1 MSINALEGTESLEM
15 EIRKLEKRFREES
28 RPLDLSLEE
37 VNLANRYWKEVQFSV
52 PKENTFTSLF
62 LQLLLI
68 RSKEKT
74 LTSFA
79 EYERNNG
86 VKAAFQ
92 MLKQE
97 VYRYQKHLDKDS
109 LVPNMRWRVKQDY
122 ITPSNNSCQE
132 TITTRTLT
140 NLNLTIPASTM
151 PAFTIP
157 TPTMPASTIPAL
169 TDTANSKKHKAYI
182 VPIPTKRKTVST
194 GDPNQGWT
202 SMQYNFSNVPLSD
215 QVPTQERVKESM
227 SKAAKKKKEP
237 KLPLTIRSSGVETKN
252 GAAKSSCSSSLT
264 DLTPDQICI
273 MAERG
278 DSHHMRYY
286 EKTKDSKSVFL
297 STSYNAYQIREE
309 FAWVL
314 FRIKHG
320 RFAISL
326 DRLKLVFPRFQQVV
340 DSFDQIADP
349 EGNENPFSLLDT
361 RVYDVRVSSSA
372 ESNSALEL
380 TPAPLSPAT
389 PELTTGRTVDEIRS
403 ASEFKENLQ
412 IASGSRYQET
422 VDANVFLQ
430 NENQKL
436 NTENTML
443 KSSTESLQTRLA
455 ELHNQLTTLR
465 SENYELLH
473 DKCVQDTNFETLKR
487 NYDQETATLRDNVKK
502 LKSQNDILTRELI
515 PQRGNCPSP
524 HEQAQLLS
532 QALESMKKAVPT
544 WQPNFSTTE

>member
-1 MSINALEGTESLEM
+1 MERTESLEM
-15 EIRKLEKRFREES
+15 GIRKLEKRFREES

-74 LTSFA
+74 LTLFA

-92 MLKQE
+92 MLKE
-97 VYRYQKHLDKDS
+97 VHRYQKRLDREF

-122 ITPSNNSCQE
+122 ITPSNISCQE
-132 TITTRTLT
+132 TISTKTPTVPAP
-140 NLNLTIPASTM
+140 TIPAST
-151 PAFTIP
+151 I
-157 TPTMPASTIPAL
+157 SAL
-169 TDTANSKKHKAYI
+169 TDTAKLKKSKAYV
-182 VPIPTKRKTVST
+182 VPIPTKRKTVSM
-194 GDPNQGWT
+194 GVKNQGWT
-202 SMQYNFSNVPLSD
+202 SMRYEFSNVPLSD
-215 QVPTQERVKESM
+215 QVPTEERAKESIRRT
-227 SKAAKKKKEP
+227 KAKKKKEP

-252 GAAKSSCSSSLT
+252 GAAKSSYSPSVT

-273 MAERG
+273 LAERG

-286 EKTKDSKSVFL
+286 EKTKESTSVFL

-340 DSFDQIADP
+340 DSFDEIADP
-349 EGNENPFSLLDT
+349 EGNENPFSRLDR
-361 RVYDVRVSSSA
+361 RVYDVGVLNSA
-372 ESNSALEL
+372 ESTPAIESAPVIESSPVIES
-380 TPAPLSPAT
+380 TPAPRSLAT
-389 PELTTGRTVDEIRS
+389 PEPTTARMVDEIRPTPGF
-403 ASEFKENLQ
+403 EENLQ
-412 IASGSRYQET
+412 KASDSRNQET

-430 NENQKL
+430 TEDRKL

-443 KSSTESLQTRLA
+443 KASVESLQTRLV
-455 ELHNQLTTLR
+455 ELHNQLTTLQ
-465 SENYELLH
+465 SDKCELLH
-473 DKCVQDTNFETLKR
+473 NKGVQDTNFETLKR
-487 NYDQETATLRDNVKK
+487 YYDQENTTLRDSVKK
-502 LKSQNDILTRELI
+502 LKSRNDALIQELVSRRED
-515 PQRGNCPSP
+515 CPSLC
-524 HEQAQLLS
+524 EQAQLLS
-532 QALESMKKAVPT
+532 QALEIMKKAVPS
-544 WQPNFSTTE
+544 WQPNASTTE